1 MYALRKEAKAVAAS
15 IRVSDSKF
23 RSPEILYFNPK
34 KMRTSLA
41 LLSLLC
47 LFLEGDAKF
56 AVPYEH
62 LYPSSASSRT
72 RSTHR
77 KMMSTWRSP
86 TRSAPGVSPVV
97 NPIDFGADPTGVKD
111 STAAFVAAVAEL
123 LKHNTSG
130 HMMSDGIVD
139 LGGVVLDL
147 QGGDYLVNAP
157 VQIPQFVG
165 NLRIIDGTIRA
176 GASFPPNAYVIQV
189 GASPCKTKSGQG
201 SCNENVGM
209 SGLTL
214 DASHIAQGCLSI
226 SSTMGATLDSSS
238 AIFGFTGVGILLD
251 GGHETMISETWVAA
265 YFWNDPKKE
274 HSGDTI
280 GILVAGNDHF
290 VDNVIVFSGTVGVS
304 LTGEANKLVNVHTW
318 NCATGNGGIGILN
331 TVSQNIFIG
340 CYLDFTDLVLT
351 NAQQISISNGF
362 FLGDAQLVFKAP
374 HASSSIYGVS
384 IVGNE
389 WYDCSNSALASNE
402 TLGTWTSVTDLYVE
416 GTSFCGPGQ
425 NPAFSKATKVLSSAT
440 VNGKVSVDFSDILL
454 FPNVPIASA
463 SIVVKSNPTNN
474 VAPTVGQNWN
484 AQVVDVFIS
493 TNDPLTIYVTADQ
506 SSYTTERSQK

>member
-484 AQVVDVFIS
+484 AQVVDVFVS
-493 TNDPLTIYVTADQ
+493 TNDPVTIYVTADQ

>member
-1 MYALRKEAKAVAAS
+1 MLSALFV
-15 IRVSDSKF
+15 V
-23 RSPEILYFNPK
+23 
-34 KMRTSLA
+34 
-41 LLSLLC
+41 LC
-47 LFLEGDAKF
+47 LLFSIVSAKF
-56 AVPYEH
+56 AVRNEH
-62 LYPSSASSRT
+62 LYPPNSSSRT

-86 TRSAPGVSPVV
+86 IRSAPGVSPVV
-97 NPIDFGADPTGVKD
+97 FPIDFGADPTGVSD

-123 LKHNTSG
+123 LKHNSSG

-157 VQIPQFVG
+157 IQIPQFVG
-165 NLRIIDGTIRA
+165 NLRIIDGTLRA
-176 GASFPPNAYVIQV
+176 GASFPPSAYVVQV

-209 SGLTL
+209 SGLTI

-238 AIFGFTGVGILLD
+238 AIFGFTGAGILLD

-274 HSGDTI
+274 KSGNTI

-290 VDNVIVFSGTVGVS
+290 VDNVIVFSAAIGVS
-304 LTGEANKLVNVHTW
+304 LTGAANKLVNVHTW
-318 NCATGNGGIGILN
+318 NQATGNGGIGILN
-331 TVSQNIFIG
+331 SESQNVFIG
-340 CYLDFTDLVLT
+340 VYLDFTDLVLT
-351 NAQQISISNGF
+351 NAQQISISSGF

-374 HASSSIYGVS
+374 RAGSSIYGVS
-384 IVGNE
+384 ILGNE

-416 GTSFCGPGQ
+416 GTSFCGTGQ
-425 NPAFSKATKVLSSAT
+425 NPAFSKATKVLSST
-440 VNGKVSVDFSDILL
+440 SVNGKVSVDFSDILL

-463 SIVVKSNPTNN
+463 SVVVKSNPSNN
-474 VAPTVGQNWN
+474 MPPTTGQNWSG
-484 AQVVDVFIS
+484 QSVDVYVS
-493 TNDPLTIYVTADQ
+493 TNDPVTIFVTADQ
-506 SSYTTERSQK
+506 SSYTTTRVQK

>member
-1 MYALRKEAKAVAAS
+1 
-15 IRVSDSKF
+15 
-23 RSPEILYFNPK
+23 
-34 KMRTSLA
+34 
-41 LLSLLC
+41 
-47 LFLEGDAKF
+47 
-56 AVPYEH
+56 
-62 LYPSSASSRT
+62 
-72 RSTHR
+72 
-77 KMMSTWRSP
+77 
-86 TRSAPGVSPVV
+86 VSPVV

-484 AQVVDVFIS
+484 AQVVDVFVS
-493 TNDPLTIYVTADQ
+493 TNDPVTIYVTADQ

>member
-1 MYALRKEAKAVAAS
+1 
-15 IRVSDSKF
+15 
-23 RSPEILYFNPK
+23 
-34 KMRTSLA
+34 
-41 LLSLLC
+41 
-47 LFLEGDAKF
+47 
-56 AVPYEH
+56 
-62 LYPSSASSRT
+62 
-72 RSTHR
+72 
-77 KMMSTWRSP
+77 
-86 TRSAPGVSPVV
+86 
-97 NPIDFGADPTGVKD
+97 
-111 STAAFVAAVAEL
+111 
-123 LKHNTSG
+123 
-130 HMMSDGIVD
+130 
-139 LGGVVLDL
+139 
-147 QGGDYLVNAP
+147 VNAP

-484 AQVVDVFIS
+484 AQVVDVFVS
-493 TNDPLTIYVTADQ
+493 TNDPVTIYVTADQ

>member
-1 MYALRKEAKAVAAS
+1 
-15 IRVSDSKF
+15 
-23 RSPEILYFNPK
+23 
-34 KMRTSLA
+34 MRTSLA

-484 AQVVDVFIS
+484 AQVVDVFVS
-493 TNDPLTIYVTADQ
+493 TNDPVTIYVTADQ

>member
-1 MYALRKEAKAVAAS
+1 MLTFIIFIIFSLSIKVSTAV
-15 IRVSDSKF
+15 
-23 RSPEILYFNPK
+23 FN
-34 KMRTSLA
+34 
-41 LLSLLC
+41 
-47 LFLEGDAKF
+47 
-56 AVPYEH
+56 VPYQH
-62 LYPSSASSRT
+62 LYPSAASHKT

-77 KMMSTWRSP
+77 QMMSSWKKLPVRSL
-86 TRSAPGVSPVV
+86 APGTSSPVVSPV
-97 NPIDFGADPTGVKD
+97 DFGADPTGVTD
-111 STAAFVAAVAEL
+111 STTAFVAAIAEL

-130 HMMSDGIVD
+130 HKMSDGIID

-147 QGGDYLVNAP
+147 QGGDYLISSP
-157 VQIPQFVG
+157 IQIPQFVG

-176 GASFPPNAYVIQV
+176 SSSFPTTEYVLQI
-189 GASPCKTKSGQG
+189 GASPCKTPSGQG

-209 SGLTL
+209 SGLTI

-251 GGHETMISETWVAA
+251 GGHESMISETWVAA

-274 HSGDTI
+274 HSGNTI
-280 GILVAGNDHF
+280 GILIAGNDHF

-318 NCATGNGGIGILN
+318 NCATGNSGIGILN
-331 TVSQNIFIG
+331 QVSQNIFIG

-374 HASSSIYGVS
+374 HMGSSIYGVS
-384 IVGNE
+384 IIGNE
-389 WYDCSNSALASNE
+389 WYDCSNTALASNE
-402 TLGTWTSVTDLYVE
+402 TLGSWTSITDLYVE
-416 GTSFCGPGQ
+416 GTSFCGTSQ
-425 NPAFSKATKVLSSAT
+425 KAAFSKATKVLSTS

-454 FPNVPIASA
+454 FPNVPIDFAT
-463 SIVVKSNPTNN
+463 VTVKTSPTNN
-474 VAPTVGQNWN
+474 IPPSVGQDWN
-484 AQVVDVFIS
+484 GQVVDVFVGTTDS
-493 TNDPLTIYVTADQ
+493 VTIFITADQ
-506 SSYTTERSQK
+506 SSYTTTRKM